1 MPSEQIALP
10 AKPLGPG
17 AAAWYV
23 SADSRFFLVAI
34 RTLVLQVAHPMV
46 GAAVGQHS
54 VYKSDP
60 YGRLWRTATSVI
72 RQVFG
77 GYRTAEEGQRL
88 LQLHQDIRGVDD
100 KGRRYSAMNPAAYVW
115 VHASLFDAWRL
126 FLRDYGPGLTAAQ
139 EAQLFDEWRRVGL
152 LIGCHDRLLP
162 KDVAEFNAYFD
173 AMVPTLENNDVV
185 QDLLYSTVK
194 APPLVP
200 QGAMDLASRPLLW
213 LQRSFVAETLP
224 GDLADRFGLARTKRT
239 ARHARALGRFSHL
252 LGFVPGILRRSPFA
266 LWAMRKTS
274 RDPRITPEPERYP

>member
-1 MPSEQIALP
+1 VSALP

-23 SADSRFFLVAI
+23 SADTRFLLVSI

-46 GAAVGQHS
+46 GAAVGEHS

-77 GYRTAEEGQRL
+77 GYRTAEEGERL
-88 LQLHQDIRGVDD
+88 LRLHQDIKGVDSR
-100 KGRRYSAMNPAAYVW
+100 GRRYSAMNPAAYVW

-126 FLRDYGPGLTAAQ
+126 FLRDYGPGLTDAQ
-139 EAQLFDEWRRVGL
+139 EVRLFDEWRRVGL
-152 LIGCHDRLLP
+152 LIGCQDRLLP
-162 KDVAEFNAYFD
+162 RSVEEFNAYFD
-173 AMVPTLENNDVV
+173 EMLPTLENNDVV
-185 QDLLYSTVK
+185 QDLLYSAVK
-194 APPLVP
+194 APPMVP
-200 QGAMDLASRPLLW
+200 QALINWVSRPLLA

-224 GDLADRFGLARTKRT
+224 SDLADRFELPRNKRT
-239 ARHARALGRFSHL
+239 ARQARGLGHFSHL
-252 LGFVPGILRRSPFA
+252 LGFVPGFLRRSPFA

-274 RDPRITPEPERYP
+274 RDPRITPEPVRYP

>member
-1 MPSEQIALP
+1 MSDLP

-46 GAAVGQHS
+46 GAAVGEHS

-88 LQLHQDIRGVDD
+88 LELHQDIKGVDNQ
-100 KGRRYSAMNPAAYVW
+100 GRRYSAMNPAAYVW

-126 FLRDYGPGLTAAQ
+126 FLRDYGPGLTDAQ
-139 EAQLFDEWRRVGL
+139 EVQLFDEWRRVGL
-152 LIGCHDRLLP
+152 LIGCQDRLLP
-162 KDVAEFNAYFD
+162 RDVAEFNSYFD
-173 AMVPTLENNDVV
+173 EMLPTLENNDVV
-185 QDLLYSTVK
+185 QDLLYSSVK

-200 QGAMDLASRPLLW
+200 QFAVDLASRPLLW

-224 GDLADRFGLARTKRT
+224 SDLADRFELPRNKRT

-252 LGFVPGILRRSPFA
+252 LGYVPGILRRSPFA
-266 LWAMRKTS
+266 LLAMRKTS
-274 RDPRITPEPERYP
+274 RDPRIQPEPVSYP

>member
-1 MPSEQIALP
+1 MSDLP

-23 SADSRFFLVAI
+23 SADSRFLLVAI

-46 GAAVGQHS
+46 GAAVGEHS

-88 LQLHQDIRGVDD
+88 LQLHQDIKGVDHH
-100 KGRRYSAMNPAAYVW
+100 GRRYSAMNPAPYVW

-126 FLRDYGPGLTAAQ
+126 FLRDYGPGLTDAQ
-139 EAQLFDEWRRVGL
+139 EEQLFDEWRRVGL
-152 LIGCHDRLLP
+152 LIGCQDRLLP
-162 KDVAEFNAYFD
+162 RDVAEFNSYFEE
-173 AMVPTLENNDVV
+173 MLPTLENNDVV
-185 QDLLYSTVK
+185 QDLLHSSVK
-194 APPLVP
+194 APPLIP
-200 QGAMDLASRPLLW
+200 QFAVDLASRPLLG

-224 GDLADRFGLARTKRT
+224 GDLADRFALPRNQRT
-239 ARHARALGRFSHL
+239 ARHARGLGRFSHL
-252 LGFVPGILRRSPFA
+252 LGYVPGFLRRSPFA
-266 LWAMRKTS
+266 LLAMRKTS
-274 RDPRITPEPERYP
+274 RDPRIMPEPVRYP

>member
-1 MPSEQIALP
+1 MSDLP

-46 GAAVGQHS
+46 GAAVGEHS

-72 RQVFG
+72 RPVCG

-88 LQLHQDIRGVDD
+88 LELHQVIKGGDNQ
-100 KGRRYSAMNPAAYVW
+100 GRRYSAMNPAAYVW

-126 FLRDYGPGLTAAQ
+126 FLRDYGPGLTDAQ
-139 EAQLFDEWRRVGL
+139 EVQLFDEWRRVGL
-152 LIGCHDRLLP
+152 LIGCQDRLLP
-162 KDVAEFNAYFD
+162 RDVAEFNSYFD
-173 AMVPTLENNDVV
+173 EMLPTLENNDVV
-185 QDLLYSTVK
+185 QDLLHSSVK

-200 QGAMDLASRPLLW
+200 QFAVNLASRPLLW

-224 GDLADRFGLARTKRT
+224 SDLADRFELPRNKRT

-252 LGFVPGILRRSPFA
+252 LGYVPGILRRSPFA
-266 LWAMRKTS
+266 LLAMRKTS
-274 RDPRITPEPERYP
+274 RDPRITPEPVSYP